1 MKRIGFI
8 GLGLMGS
15 GMSKN
20 LVKAGYPVTVWN
32 RTASKMKPL
41 VEAGAKSAGSP
52 KEVAESSDVVVSI
65 VTDSPDVEEVLLGP
79 EGAIHGAKKGH
90 IFIDMSTISPIATRE
105 MAAKL
110 AERGVEMLDAPVSG
124 GVIGARDG
132 TLSIMVG
139 GKREVF
145 DECRPILE
153 AMGKTI
159 TYIGGVGDGQVCKAV
174 NQILVGTTML
184 GVAEA
189 LVFAKKAGVDVKA
202 VHAAVSGGAAG
213 SWQLTNN
220 GARLLKG
227 DHEPGFKIK
236 DYLKDL
242 GIIAE
247 TAKATDMPLPATSL
261 VHQMFINCAAEGMRD
276 KGTQAVVVAVEKL
289 QPSGVRSWPERH
301 RPAGRRLQ
309 PDALPLS

>member
-8 GLGLMGS
+8 GLGLMGT

-20 LVKAGYPVTVWN
+20 LVKAGYQVTVWN

-41 VEAGAKSAGSP
+41 VEVGAKAAKSP
-52 KEVAESSDVVVSI
+52 KEVAENSDVVVTI
-65 VTDSPDVEEVLLGP
+65 VTDSPDVKEVLLGTK
-79 EGAIHGAKKGH
+79 GAIHGAKKGD

-105 MAAKL
+105 IAEKL
-110 AERGVEMLDAPVSG
+110 SEKGVEMLDAPVSG
-124 GVIGARDG
+124 GVIGADNG

-139 GKREVF
+139 GKKDVF
-145 DECRPILE
+145 DECKPILE

-159 TYIGGVGDGQVCKAV
+159 TYIGGIGDGQVCKAV

-189 LVFAKKAGVDVKA
+189 LVFAKKAGVDVEA

-220 GARLLKG
+220 GSKILRG
-227 DHEPGFKIK
+227 DLEPGFKVK

-242 GIIAE
+242 RIIME
-247 TAKATDMPLPATSL
+247 TAAEVKMPLPGTAIVQQMYRSL
-261 VHQMFINCAAEGMRD
+261 DAEGMRQ
-276 KGTQAVVVAVEKL
+276 KGTQAVIWAVERLAGEKL
-289 QPSGVRSWPERH
+289 VE
-301 RPAGRRLQ
+301 
-309 PDALPLS
+309 